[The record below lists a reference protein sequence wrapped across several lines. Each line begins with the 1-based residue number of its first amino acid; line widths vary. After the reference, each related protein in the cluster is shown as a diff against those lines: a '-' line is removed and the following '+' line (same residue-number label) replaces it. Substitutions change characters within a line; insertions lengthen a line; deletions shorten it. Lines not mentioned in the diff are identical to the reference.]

1 MIMIALRIFNLY
13 FASFQSWLLPSF
25 RRGEWRTQRF
35 SRLFSGRKSTGLLL
49 NQDWGVGLNQIE
61 KFNEIGIPHAN
72 TAVTRRFPN
81 FVFVVGSVNVDE
93 AIPRVRIV
101 RFEPVKPKDSGK
113 DQILIRR
120 MFVPKTDRLAT
131 LENGAHGRVC
141 PELLGNPKLAE
152 RRLHTALLRSKA
164 EARSGN
170 GISAHRF
177 LTRLQREALIADGNV
192 KTRGLHRDI
201 WTLHFACK

>member
-49 NQDWGVGLNQIE
+49 DQDWGVGLNQIE

-81 FVFVVGSVNVDE
+81 FVFMVGSVNVNE
-93 AIPRVRIV
+93 AVSRVRVV
-101 RFEPVKPKDSGK
+101 RFEPVEPEDAGQN
-113 DQILIRR
+113 QIIIGR
-120 MFVPKTDRLAT
+120 MFVLQTDRLAT
-131 LENGAHGRVC
+131 LENGADGGAC
-141 PELLGNPKLAE
+141 PEFFDNAELAE
-152 RRLHTALLRSKA
+152 RRSHTALLRSET
-164 EARSGN
+164 EARGGN

-177 LTRLQREALIADGNV
+177 LTGLQRESLIADGNV